1 MNETTQQ
8 NRRAWYALAV
18 LFGINLMNF
27 FDRQILAAVTE
38 PIRKE
43 WNVSDTQMGLMG
55 TAFVLLYAVVGLPLG
70 RWADLGQRRIIL
82 AVSVALWS
90 VFTALSGMAGSYQ
103 MLFAAR
109 MGVGIGE
116 AGCSPAGNSL
126 IGDLFPARQRARA
139 VAVFMLGLPM
149 GIFLSNI
156 LSGLMAKNYGWRA
169 PFYIA
174 FVPGV
179 ILALLALRIHEPER
193 GASEEIKTTT
203 ITSPTKSS
211 TNPSATSELLLWQR
225 LRVWFAPFLQVLR
238 IPSIW
243 LISFSGALHNF
254 NAYAVNAFMPALLG
268 RYHEL
273 DIRQANL
280 RSGIVLGAVGVVSLL
295 LGGVLADAARRW
307 RMNGRLIMASV
318 SFVLS
323 TPLVYLAIGR
333 PKGDITMFMI
343 LMAAGWML
351 FYLYY
356 VTVYPAIQEVVE
368 PHLRGTA
375 MAVYFFAMYVLGGAF
390 GTYVLGSLSDHY
402 AKQAMA
408 AAGATQM
415 SEAFRAVG
423 LHDAFG
429 IVPIISAALA
439 VTLLLASLT
448 VAKDMTKLQERMAA
462 KA

>member
-8 NRRAWYALAV
+8 DRRAWYALAV

-38 PIRKE
+38 LIRKE
-43 WNVSDTQMGLMG
+43 WSLSDTAMGAMG

-70 RWADLGQRRIIL
+70 RWADRGQRRVIL
-82 AVSVALWS
+82 AVSVSLWS
-90 VFTALSGMAGSYQ
+90 VFTALSGIAGGYW

-139 VAVFMLGLPM
+139 TAVFMLGLPI
-149 GIFLSNI
+149 GIFLSNL
-156 LSGLMAKNYGWRA
+156 LSGMLAKSYGWRV
-169 PFYIA
+169 PFFIA

-179 ILALLALRIHEPER
+179 ILALLALRIVEPMR
-193 GASEEIKTTT
+193 GASEEIK
-203 ITSPTKSS
+203 PT
-211 TNPSATSELLLWQR
+211 ATASGES
-225 LRVWFAPFLQVLR
+225 PFLQVLR
-238 IPSIW
+238 IPTIW
-243 LISFSGALHNF
+243 LISLSGALHNF
-254 NAYAVNAFMPALLG
+254 NAYAVNAYMPALLG

-273 DIRQANL
+273 DIRQANTI
-280 RSGIVLGAVGVVSLL
+280 SAYVLGAVGVVSLL
-295 LGGVLADAARRW
+295 LGGVLADAARKRI
-307 RMNGRLIMASV
+307 MNGRLLLASL
-318 SFVLS
+318 SFVFS
-323 TPLVYLAIGR
+323 TPLVYLALQR
-333 PKGDITMFMI
+333 PKGDIQNFMI
-343 LMAAGWML
+343 LMALGWML
-351 FYLYY
+351 FYIYY

-390 GTYVLGSLSDHY
+390 GTYVLGWLSDHY

-408 AAGATQM
+408 AAGAAQM
-415 SEAFRAVG
+415 SEAFKAIG

-439 VTLLLASLT
+439 VTLLLASFT
-448 VAKDMTKLQERMAA
+448 VAKDMKKMQERMAA
-462 KA
+462 K

>member
-1 MNETTQQ
+1 MPNLINDTTQQ

-55 TAFVLLYAVVGLPLG
+55 TAFILLYAVVGLPLG

-149 GIFLSNI
+149 GIFLSNM

-179 ILALLALRIHEPER
+179 ILAFLALRIHEPVR
-193 GASEEIKTTT
+193 GASEEIKTTRAV
-203 ITSPTKSS
+203 SKES
-211 TNPSATSELLLWQR
+211 
-225 LRVWFAPFLQVLR
+225 PFLQVLR

-243 LISFSGALHNF
+243 LISLSGALHNF

-295 LGGVLADAARRW
+295 LGGVLADAARKW

-323 TPLVYLAIGR
+323 TPLVYLAIAR
-333 PKGDITMFMI
+333 PKGDITMFMV

-448 VAKDMTKLQERMAA
+448 VAKDMTKLQERMTA

>member
-1 MNETTQQ
+1 MNETTQH

-43 WNVSDTQMGLMG
+43 WGLSDTAMGTMG
-55 TAFVLLYAVVGLPLG
+55 TAFILLYAIVGLPLG
-70 RWADLGQRRIIL
+70 RWADRGQRRVIL

-90 VFTALSGMAGSYQ
+90 VFTALSGMAGNFQ

-174 FVPGV
+174 FVPGL
-179 ILALLALRIHEPER
+179 ILALLALRITEPVR
-193 GASEEIKTTT
+193 GASEEIKTTKAV
-203 ITSPTKSS
+203 SHES
-211 TNPSATSELLLWQR
+211 
-225 LRVWFAPFLQVLR
+225 PFLQVLR

-243 LISFSGALHNF
+243 LISLTGALHNF

-280 RSGIVLGAVGVVSLL
+280 KSGIVLGAVGVVSLL
-295 LGGVLADAARRW
+295 VGGVLADAARRW

-318 SFVLS
+318 AFFLS
-323 TPLVYLAIGR
+323 TPLVYAAIAR

-356 VTVYPAIQEVVE
+356 ITVYPAIQEVVE

-390 GTYVLGSLSDHY
+390 GTYVMGSLSDHY
-402 AKQAMA
+402 AKRAMT
-408 AAGATQM
+408 AAGATQVT
-415 SEAFRAVG
+415 EAFRAVG
-423 LHDAFG
+423 LHDAFA
-429 IVPIISAALA
+429 IVPMVSLALA
-439 VTLLLASLT
+439 FVLAAASLT

-462 KA
+462 QQ